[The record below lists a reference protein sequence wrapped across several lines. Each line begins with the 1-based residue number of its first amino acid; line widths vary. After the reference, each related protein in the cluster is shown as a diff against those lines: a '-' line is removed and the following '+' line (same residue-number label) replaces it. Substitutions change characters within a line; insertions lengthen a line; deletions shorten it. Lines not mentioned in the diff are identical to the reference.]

1 MGGINE
7 VRLEP
12 IVGREHLVRE
22 LFWSTLTIGEPLKF
36 ELNCAKQYENLSLD
50 WYLSNGAAAC
60 AIAMIGDK
68 PVGYCLVCTDHESF
82 ERSQKRLFVRLMLAC
97 VATLLSLRMN
107 AKSRR
112 FYWYRLK
119 DSFTIMTTRKDLPRD
134 VTLHAHLNVHHSHHD
149 GSVSLKLRSHADW
162 VCHQSGARG
171 YFGEMNAVGG
181 KRIVSLRRVGGAVVA
196 NSKNH
201 TFSWLTGQ
209 DIHRLTLVRRLEQLE
224 TVETKTEQ
232 KAA

>member
-1 MGGINE
+1 MGSMSE

-12 IVGREHLVRE
+12 IRGRENQVRE

-36 ELNCAKQYENLSLD
+36 ELNCAEQYENLSLE
-50 WYLSNGAAAC
+50 WYLTSGSADC

-82 ERSQKRLFVRLMLAC
+82 ENLQKRLITKLLIAC
-97 VATLLSLRMN
+97 AFTLLTFRMN
-107 AKSRR
+107 AKSCR

-119 DSFTIMTTRKDLPRD
+119 DSFTIMRTRKDLPTD
-134 VTLHAHLNVHHSHHD
+134 VTMHAHLNVHHSHHD

-162 VCHQSGARG
+162 VCNSRGALG

-181 KRIVSLRRVGGAVVA
+181 KRIVSLRRVGGAIVA

-209 DIHRLTLVRRLEQLE
+209 EIHRLTLVRRLEQLN
-224 TVETKTEQ
+224 VSDTKTEQ
-232 KAA
+232 RAA

>member
-1 MGGINE
+1 MSE

-12 IVGREHLVRE
+12 IRGREHQVRE

-36 ELNCAKQYENLSLD
+36 DLSCAKHYESLSLE
-50 WYLSNGAAAC
+50 WYLNSGSADC
-60 AIAMIGDK
+60 AIAMVGDK
-68 PVGYCLVCTDHESF
+68 PVGYCLVCTDHKSF
-82 ERSQKRLFVRLMLAC
+82 EKSQKVLVVRLLVFCA
-97 VATLLSLRMN
+97 VALITFRMN
-107 AKSRR
+107 AKSCL
-112 FYWYRLK
+112 FFWYRLK
-119 DSFTIMTTRKDLPRD
+119 DSFTIMRTRKDLPTD
-134 VTLHAHLNVHHSHHD
+134 VMMHAHLNVHHSYHD
-149 GSVSLKLRSHADW
+149 GSVSLKLRGHADL
-162 VCHQSGARG
+162 VCDSRGALG

-209 DIHRLTLVRRLEQLE
+209 EIHRLTLVRRPERL
-224 TVETKTEQ
+224 VVGDTKTEQ